1 MLVPLL
7 HAVIWYD
14 TVTHCLY
21 VPWVGRV
28 LLVLLT
34 SRSVV
39 LFKFST
45 RIVSIFSSMFCR
57 GGSRRSHEFRVS
69 LTVPYLM
76 ADRQPT
82 STIRF
87 FTVSISNQV
96 LRPVEIVMRGSSAI
110 SPLLKPAISPR
121 ITFSRSFRSPMS
133 DVEASSISIGIGAS
147 AGMLIA
153 VSPMLYASVISAF
166 GQQRVRNTSS
176 GNIRQGPLGPRYAY
190 GTCNVWLAE
199 QRSPVSPRAL
209 SPVPPALP
217 FSLVV
222 NPHQPPSLPDVVGG
236 DCFAPV
242 ARATQGGP
250 GPGGGGLR
258 PTCGRGVHHR
268 PPQVRSCRSRRR

>member
-1 MLVPLL
+1 M
-7 HAVIWYD
+7 
-14 TVTHCLY
+14 
-21 VPWVGRV
+21 
-28 LLVLLT
+28 
-34 SRSVV
+34 
-39 LFKFST
+39 
-45 RIVSIFSSMFCR
+45 
-57 GGSRRSHEFRVS
+57 
-69 LTVPYLM
+69 
-76 ADRQPT
+76 
-82 STIRF
+82 
-87 FTVSISNQV
+87 
-96 LRPVEIVMRGSSAI
+96 
-110 SPLLKPAISPR
+110 
-121 ITFSRSFRSPMS
+121 FSRSFKSPMS
-133 DVEASSISIGIGAS
+133 DVEVSSISIGIGAPS
-147 AGMLIA
+147 RAGMLIA

-199 QRSPVSPRAL
+199 QRSPASPRTL
-209 SPVPPALP
+209 SPVSPALP

>member
-176 GNIRQGPLGPRYAY
+176 GI
-190 GTCNVWLAE
+190 
-199 QRSPVSPRAL
+199 
-209 SPVPPALP
+209 
-217 FSLVV
+217 
-222 NPHQPPSLPDVVGG
+222 H
-236 DCFAPV
+236 
-242 ARATQGGP
+242 
-250 GPGGGGLR
+250 
-258 PTCGRGVHHR
+258 
-268 PPQVRSCRSRRR
+268 

>member
-1 MLVPLL
+1 
-7 HAVIWYD
+7 
-14 TVTHCLY
+14 
-21 VPWVGRV
+21 
-28 LLVLLT
+28 
-34 SRSVV
+34 
-39 LFKFST
+39 
-45 RIVSIFSSMFCR
+45 
-57 GGSRRSHEFRVS
+57 
-69 LTVPYLM
+69 
-76 ADRQPT
+76 
-82 STIRF
+82 
-87 FTVSISNQV
+87 
-96 LRPVEIVMRGSSAI
+96 
-110 SPLLKPAISPR
+110 
-121 ITFSRSFRSPMS
+121 MS
-133 DVEASSISIGIGAS
+133 DVEVSSISIGIGAS
-147 AGMLIA
+147 SGAGMLIA

-199 QRSPVSPRAL
+199 QRSPASPRTL
-209 SPVPPALP
+209 SPVSPALP